1 MAWSNDELDRLESTR
16 GFYLEW
22 IKDIEEG
29 NDERLSQRREYGV
42 PIDDREETL
51 ERYRRNVAEIEA
63 ILNFYKREI

>member
-1 MAWSNDELDRLESTR
+1 MAWSDVELDRLEFMR

-29 NDERLSQRREYGV
+29 NEERLTQRREYGV
-42 PIDDREETL
+42 PVDDRDDTF

-63 ILNFYKREI
+63 ILKFHQKQM